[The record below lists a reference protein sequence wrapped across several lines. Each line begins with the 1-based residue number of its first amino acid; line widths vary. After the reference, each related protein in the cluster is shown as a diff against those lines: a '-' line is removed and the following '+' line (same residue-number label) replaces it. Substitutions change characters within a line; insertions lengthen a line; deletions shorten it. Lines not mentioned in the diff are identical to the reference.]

1 MQMGT
6 TLTAD
11 SLASVIRGMMTVP
24 VEKEEVT
31 LTIPTASLLDLPPS
45 SSFHKRNG
53 RADVEVKR
61 EGDSIIVLASCDS
74 LQRLVLWYEAELAR
88 VKNENQKTEE
98 TLLREVKQGVNPVKT
113 GIISFIVGFAAGI
126 VVTII
131 KRRK

>member
-1 MQMGT
+1 
-6 TLTAD
+6 
-11 SLASVIRGMMTVP
+11 MTVP

-61 EGDSIIVLASCDS
+61 EGDLIIVLASCDS

-98 TLLREVKQGVNPVKT
+98 TLLREVKQGINPVKT

-131 KRRK
+131 KRRKQ

>member
-1 MQMGT
+1 M
-6 TLTAD
+6 TA
-11 SLASVIRGMMTVP
+11 P

-31 LTIPTASLLDLPPS
+31 LTIPTASLLELPPS

-74 LQRLVLWYEAELAR
+74 LQRLVLWYEAQLAR
-88 VKNENQKTEE
+88 VKSENREREE
-98 TLLREVKQGVNPVKT
+98 TLLSEAKQGINPVKT

-126 VVTII
+126 VTIII
-131 KRRK
+131 KRRKQ

>member
-1 MQMGT
+1 M
-6 TLTAD
+6 TA
-11 SLASVIRGMMTVP
+11 P

-53 RADVEVKR
+53 RADVEVRR

-74 LQRLVLWYEAELAR
+74 LQRLVWWYEAELAR

-98 TLLREVKQGVNPVKT
+98 ILLSEAKQGTSPFKT
-113 GIISFIVGFAAGI
+113 GIISFIAGFAAGI
-126 VVTII
+126 VTIII
-131 KRRK
+131 KRRKQ

>member
-1 MQMGT
+1 MGT

-11 SLASVIRGMMTVP
+11 SLASVIRGMMTTP
-24 VEKEEVT
+24 VAKEEVR

-74 LQRLVLWYEAELAR
+74 LQRLVFWYEAELAR
-88 VKNENQKTEE
+88 VKSENREKEE
-98 TLLREVKQGVNPVKT
+98 TLLTEVKQGTSPVKT
-113 GIISFIVGFAAGI
+113 GIISFIAGFAAGI
-126 VVTII
+126 VTIII
-131 KRRK
+131 KRRKQ